1 MKNLILFLI
10 FSLSTF
16 LSFSQYIEGKVID
29 AQTQEPI
36 EGVNVYVEGIN
47 RGAVTNEKGNY
58 YLAFPYEIVKS
69 DVIHFTHIAYN
80 ELKIPYTQNKKNYS
94 VNLLVDFKKLEEVKI
109 SEKRNLKKSISYEK
123 LSSMKNG
130 VHSFGSILLNDK
142 IYVIGGDFSYE
153 ENQFKK
159 LLEYDPDNAL
169 QKFMNG
175 TAHNYKMDRYNGDLQ
190 VYDIKNDEWIR
201 SKSKF
206 NKRAYHNLNFYNNHI
221 YIIGG
226 KSISLNGKFEYL
238 GDKIEI
244 FDIEKDTVF
253 VDYTNPHQAVN
264 FASFTYNDSMIL
276 MGGSIKQKNNG
287 FKEYSN
293 KVHLYDFKTGNWY
306 QLGNMPI
313 AKEVKGILIENKIY
327 LVGGFNNKP
336 LSSIETF
343 NLTTQKWQ
351 KEGNLFSGISKPAI
365 TYKEN
370 MIYIFNDGK
379 INTYNVVTKELNEYL
394 IDLYLQT
401 SEIYCKDNKLY
412 ILGGFKETSYSLYP
426 SPELFSININ
436 EFNIT
441 KIQNSKTL

>member
-1 MKNLILFLI
+1 MKKTFVFLCLI
-10 FSLSTF
+10 FTSF
-16 LSFSQYIEGKVID
+16 ISFSQYIEGKVLD

-36 EGVNVYVEGIN
+36 EGVNVYMDGIN

-58 YLAFPYEIVKS
+58 YLKFPYKIVKN

-80 ELKIPYTQNKKNYS
+80 ELIIPYTQSKKNYS
-94 VNLLVDFKKLEEVKI
+94 VNLLVDLKKLEEVKI
-109 SEKRNLKKSISYEK
+109 SEKRNLKKTISYTK

-130 VHSFGSILLNDK
+130 VHSFGSILLNDN
-142 IYVIGGDFSYE
+142 IYVIGGDVSYE

-159 LLEYDPDNAL
+159 LLEYDPDKAL
-169 QKFMNG
+169 VKFMNG
-175 TAHNYKMDRYNGDLQ
+175 TARNYKLDKYNGDLQ

-201 SKSKF
+201 SKSRF

-221 YIIGG
+221 YVIGG

-238 GDKIEI
+238 GDIIEV
-244 FDIEKDTVF
+244 FDIEKDTVII
-253 VDYTNPHQAVN
+253 DYTNPHQAVD
-264 FASFTYNDSMIL
+264 FASFTYNHSMIL

-293 KVHLYDFKTGNWY
+293 KVHLYDFNSVNWY

-313 AKEVKGILIENKIY
+313 AKEVKGILIEDKIY

-336 LSSIETF
+336 LASIETF

-351 KEGNLFSGISKPAI
+351 KEGNLFFGISKPAI
-365 TYKEN
+365 THKDN
-370 MIYIFNDGK
+370 IIYIFNDGK
-379 INTYNVVTKELNEYL
+379 INTYNIVTKELNEYL
-394 IDLYLQT
+394 IDLYLQA
-401 SEIYCKDNKLY
+401 SEMYCKDNKLY

-426 SPELFSININ
+426 SPELFSVNIN

-441 KIQNSKTL
+441 RIQNSKTL

>member
-16 LSFSQYIEGKVID
+16 LSFSQYIEGKVLD

-36 EGVNVYVEGIN
+36 EGVNVYIEGIN

-80 ELKIPYTQNKKNYS
+80 ELIIPYTQNKKNYS

-153 ENQFKK
+153 VNKFKK

-365 TYKEN
+365 TYTEN
-370 MIYIFNDGK
+370 IIYIFNDGK